1 MGFSAKETLEKI
13 LSGESVRESLQGMD
27 HPRIVEEN
35 QYMEDYDEFDDSED
49 ELDEVELTDVEFD
62 ELLDDIEFES
72 DDDITQEE
80 WDQMFLTLE
89 GCEIFRQG
97 DDLYVLD
104 DDDDEDGDEKVGEAR
119 YKMVTMI
126 KDGKKIKKKKKVGGK
141 KRRMSA
147 KQKMALKKMQ
157 RAASKPGA
165 KRARAK
171 SMKKRKA
178 MGL

>member
-27 HPRIVEEN
+27 HPRVVEEN
-35 QYMEDYDEFDDSED
+35 QYMEEYDEFDDSED
-49 ELDEVELTDVEFD
+49 ELDEVELTDAEFD
-62 ELLDDIEFES
+62 GLLSDIEFES
-72 DDDITQEE
+72 DDNITQDE
-80 WDQMFLTLE
+80 WDQMSLTLE
-89 GCEIFRQG
+89 ASEIFRQG

-104 DDDDEDGDEKVGEAR
+104 DDDEDDEDATEA
-119 YKMVTMI
+119 YKMVTVVR
-126 KDGKKIKKKKKVGGK
+126 DGKKMKVKKKVGGK

-157 RAASKPGA
+157 KAANKPGA
-165 KRARAK
+165 KKARAR

-178 MGL
+178 MNL